1 MRELLLAGDHVAS
14 LQLADKVDDANDV
27 AEALPSC
34 VAETVVLS
42 DRVRRSV
49 SVSENDGLDVAVGVA
64 DAADVAEPVAERR
77 VNVLLALS
85 DLLPLLLAR
94 SEGER
99 EFPLSVRDRLLVFDR
114 LPDDDSAELNDC
126 DLDLSEVAENDG
138 VRVAVP
144 LPVMLRLAT

>member
-14 LQLADKVDDANDV
+14 LQLADKVDDADAV
-27 AEALPSC
+27 ADALPSR